1 MKDWYDW
8 GVKVTSRR
16 TAQANNGRIRLV
28 YAVGERLK
36 CFDALNVHTSGETV
50 TSISSRSPP
59 GGMFS
64 L

>member
-16 TAQANNGRIRLV
+16 TAQANNGRIGLV
-28 YAVGERLK
+28 YVQSKYLK
-36 CFDALNVHTSGETV
+36 RVMVTNVRTSGVTL

-59 GGMFS
+59 GGTYS